1 MLCRSAAYSNQV
13 SVADLP
19 HTYIRSHICI
29 YVLGANV
36 GIFNIRCVAAPSP
49 CPMWVQVA
57 FCMVGYLVTVAGYLG
72 QVCWSRCGQ
81 IWAAPPSAFG

>member
-1 MLCRSAAYSNQV
+1 MLFKTNNKVLNLSLMRIPSS
-13 SVADLP
+13 
-19 HTYIRSHICI
+19 
-29 YVLGANV
+29 LGANV

-81 IWAAPPSAFG
+81 IWAAPPSAFA